1 MNIGVSMRKVF
12 EERRKRKK
20 LQEMCLLQWEDNI
33 AEAARIGVNGE
44 DELQWDAYAIL
55 KENMYQD
62 WLQAVEMEKATG
74 KQKRKDKRAP
84 KSVEQKKKISEAVGA
99 KWEDVVRASL
109 NS

>member
-20 LQEMCLLQWEDNI
+20 LQEMCLLEWEDNI

-55 KENMYQD
+55 K
-62 WLQAVEMEKATG
+62 
-74 KQKRKDKRAP
+74 
-84 KSVEQKKKISEAVGA
+84 
-99 KWEDVVRASL
+99 
-109 NS
+109 

>member
-1 MNIGVSMRKVF
+1 MKIGVLMRKVF

-55 KENMYQD
+55 KENMYQY
-62 WLQAVEMEKATG
+62 WLQAVEMKKETG
-74 KQKRKDKRAP
+74 KQKRKDKRDP
-84 KSVEQKKKISEAVGA
+84 KSIEQKKKISEAARA
-99 KWEDVVRASL
+99 KWKYAIRASL

>member
-1 MNIGVSMRKVF
+1 MRKVF
-12 EERRKRKK
+12 EERRKRK

-33 AEAARIGVNGE
+33 AESARIGVNGE

-62 WLQAVEMEKATG
+62 WLQVVEMEKETG
-74 KQKRKDKRAP
+74 KQKRKDKRDP
-84 KSVEQKKKISEAVGA
+84 KSVEQKKKISEVVRA
-99 KWEDVVRASL
+99 KWVDVVRASL